1 MKNKFHLFLIL
12 ITFLSLSSSLVAYRT
27 FKSFIQARTFTL
39 HFNTRNFQDV
49 TQEFIDE
56 LIVDIPNI
64 SATTI
69 PIKAVKAMYLTNKEN
84 SSAEDLY
91 NAKILLNK
99 AINDNPFIKIPEA
112 ELSKIYFS
120 EQQSDSAIYY
130 GKIAFEGI
138 SKNPIHFAHYAA
150 ALASVG
156 DTATIRN
163 IYENL

>member
-1 MKNKFHLFLIL
+1 MKNKFFLINIL
-12 ITFLSLSSSLVAYRT
+12 IVFLSLGSTFIAYRT
-27 FKSFIQARTFTL
+27 YKSFVQARTFTL

-69 PIKAVKAMYLTNKEN
+69 PIKAVKAMYLTKKDNP
-84 SSAEDLY
+84 SAEDLY
-91 NAKILLNK
+91 NAKILLNN

-112 ELSKIYFS
+112 ELSKIYFV
-120 EQQSDSAIYY
+120 EQKSDSAIYY

-138 SKNPIHFAHYAA
+138 SKNPIHFAHYA
-150 ALASVG
+150 
-156 DTATIRN
+156 RN
-163 IYENL
+163 SAKAFHYISF